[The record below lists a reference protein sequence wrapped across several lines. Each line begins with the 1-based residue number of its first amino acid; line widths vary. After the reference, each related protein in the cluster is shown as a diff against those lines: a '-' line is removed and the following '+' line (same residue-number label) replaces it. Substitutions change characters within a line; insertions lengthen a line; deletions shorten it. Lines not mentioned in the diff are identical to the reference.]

1 MFVKP
6 FLSTEV
12 GGLMSY
18 GARIADA
25 MRQGGI
31 CVGRIL
37 NGEKPAEMLVQLPTR
52 FEFIVNLQTAK
63 TLNIEIPAFR
73 AGPRRRGDR
82 VAIFCCPRRGPC
94 EVSVAIS
101 ALIVAARYSQAPG
114 GPVFFDYGMDTA
126 LDYVL
131 YTC

>member
-1 MFVKP
+1 MFVKA

-63 TLNIEIPAFR
+63 TLNIEIPATVLAR
-73 AGPRRRGDR
+73 AD
-82 VAIFCCPRRGPC
+82 
-94 EVSVAIS
+94 EVIE
-101 ALIVAARYSQAPG
+101 
-114 GPVFFDYGMDTA
+114 
-126 LDYVL
+126 
-131 YTC
+131 

>member
-1 MFVKP
+1 
-6 FLSTEV
+6 
-12 GGLMSY
+12 MSY

-63 TLNIEIPAFR
+63 TLNIEIPATVLAR
-73 AGPRRRGDR
+73 AD
-82 VAIFCCPRRGPC
+82 
-94 EVSVAIS
+94 EVIE
-101 ALIVAARYSQAPG
+101 
-114 GPVFFDYGMDTA
+114 
-126 LDYVL
+126 
-131 YTC
+131 

>member
-37 NGEKPAEMLVQLPTR
+37 EGEKPLRQ
-52 FEFIVNLQTAK
+52 N
-63 TLNIEIPAFR
+63 
-73 AGPRRRGDR
+73 
-82 VAIFCCPRRGPC
+82 
-94 EVSVAIS
+94 
-101 ALIVAARYSQAPG
+101 
-114 GPVFFDYGMDTA
+114 
-126 LDYVL
+126 
-131 YTC
+131 